1 MERHFMA
8 VDQYGHTFHG
18 LKNPRKD
25 LCEKLGRKHVG
36 KMYRDRK
43 DGTSRHCGYVI
54 ASLWLE
60 IFEVKP
66 INS

>member
-8 VDQYGHTFHG
+8 MDQYGQFFHG

-25 LCEKLGRKHVG
+25 LCEKLGRKHAS
-36 KMYRDRK
+36 KMYHDRK
-43 DGTSRHCGYVI
+43 DGTARHCGYI
-54 ASLWLE
+54 IGTLWLE